1 MVILFGGQNKIRK
14 WKNYKIKMYKAV
26 IAGYSRS
33 PFTMA
38 RKGGLIDIKPVNLLA
53 EVIKDLVSKSKI
65 NQNDIED
72 VVIGCAFQVGEQC
85 FNIGK
90 LVTFLT
96 GMDIKTS
103 GMTVDRW
110 CGSSMEGIHIAAGKI
125 AMGSGKVFI
134 CGGVES
140 MTRVNTG
147 FDPIPYPESEKDN
160 PNVYFS
166 MGITA
171 ENVAKKY
178 DISRKDQQEFA
189 ISSHQKAH
197 DAQSKGNFKNEI
209 VSIGNC
215 ETDGNIRPNSNQET
229 LNGLKTAFDQNGTV
243 TAATS
248 SPLTDGAAAT
258 LICEENY
265 AKENNLE
272 ILGRIVS
279 TAVQGCEPN
288 FMGLGPIGAS
298 KKALER
304 ANLTIDKIDIVEL
317 NEAFASQSLACIK
330 DLKIDQKKVNI
341 DGGALALGHPLGATG
356 ARITGKAAD
365 LLKRENKKYALSTQC
380 IGLGM
385 GIATIIESVN

>member
-1 MVILFGGQNKIRK
+1 MFKP
-14 WKNYKIKMYKAV
+14 V
-26 IAGYSRS
+26 IAGFSRS

-38 RKGGLIDIKPVNLLA
+38 RKGALIDSKPANLLA
-53 EVIKDLVSKSKI
+53 EVIKDLVSKSNVKKD
-65 NQNDIED
+65 DIED
-72 VVIGCAFQVGEQC
+72 VVVGCAFQTGEQS

-90 LVTFLT
+90 LTTFLS
-96 GMDIKTS
+96 GMNVKTS

-110 CGSSMEGIHIAAGKI
+110 CGSSMEAIHIAAGKI
-125 AMGSGKVFI
+125 SLGAGKVFV

-147 FDPIPYPESEKDN
+147 FEPIPYPESKTDN
-160 PNVYFS
+160 PHVYFS
-166 MGITA
+166 MGTTA

-178 DISRKDQQEFA
+178 NISRNEQQEFA

-197 DAQSKGNFKNEI
+197 EAQTKGNFKNEI
-209 VSIGNC
+209 VAIGDC
-215 ETDGNIRPNSNQET
+215 DTDGNIRPNSTMEK
-229 LNGLKTAFDQNGTV
+229 LDGLKLAFDDNGTV

-265 AKENNLE
+265 AKENNLT

-279 TAVQGCEPN
+279 TAVEGCDPDY
-288 FMGLGPIGAS
+288 MGLGPIGAS

-304 ANLTIDKIDIVEL
+304 AKLSADQIDIVEL

-330 DLKIDQKKVNI
+330 DLGIDKDKVNL

-356 ARITGKAAD
+356 ARITGKAAE

-385 GIATIIESVN
+385 GIATVIESVN

>member
-1 MVILFGGQNKIRK
+1 
-14 WKNYKIKMYKAV
+14 MYKSV
-26 IAGYSRS
+26 IAGYFRS

-38 RKGGLIDIKPVNLLA
+38 KKGELIDVKPVNLLA
-53 EVIKDLVSKSKI
+53 EVIKNLVTKSKI
-65 NQNDIED
+65 IPNDIED
-72 VVIGCAFQVGEQC
+72 IVIGCAFQVGEQC

-110 CGSSMEGIHIAAGKI
+110 CGSSMEAIHIAAGKI
-125 AMGSGKVFI
+125 AMGSGKAFI

-140 MTRVNTG
+140 MTRVTTG
-147 FDPIPYPESEKDN
+147 FDPMPYPYTETIN

-178 DISRKDQQEFA
+178 NITRKEQQEFA
-189 ISSHQKAH
+189 ISSHQKASE
-197 DAQSKGNFKNEI
+197 AQSKGYFNNEI
-209 VSIGNC
+209 TIIGNC
-215 ETDGNIRPNSNQET
+215 SKDGNIRPNSNQET
-229 LNGLKTAFDQNGTV
+229 LDGLKLAFDQNGTV

-248 SPLTDGAAAT
+248 SPLTDGAAVT
-258 LICEENY
+258 LICEEQY
-265 AKENNLE
+265 AKDNNLD

-279 TAVQGCEPN
+279 TSVQGCAPE

-298 KKALER
+298 NKALER
-304 ANLTIDKIDIVEL
+304 AKLSIKDIDIIEI

-330 DLKIDQKKVNI
+330 DLEMEQKKVNL

-365 LLKRENKKYALSTQC
+365 LLRRENKKYALATQC

>member
-1 MVILFGGQNKIRK
+1 
-14 WKNYKIKMYKAV
+14 MYKSV

-38 RKGGLIDIKPVNLLA
+38 RKGELIDVKPVNLLA
-53 EVIKDLVSKSKI
+53 EVIKNLVSKSKI
-65 NQNDIED
+65 NPSDIED

-110 CGSSMEGIHIAAGKI
+110 CGSSMEAIHIAAGKI
-125 AMGSGKVFI
+125 AMGSGKVFV

-147 FDPIPYPESEKDN
+147 FESMPYPYSGKEN
-160 PNVYFS
+160 PHVYFS

-171 ENVAKKY
+171 ENVASKY
-178 DISRKDQQEFA
+178 NLTRKQQQEFA
-189 ISSHQKAH
+189 ISSHQKAFE
-197 DAQSKGNFKNEI
+197 AQTKGNFNDEI
-209 VSIGNC
+209 ASIGNC
-215 ETDGNIRPNSNQET
+215 SKDGNIRPDSNQET
-229 LNGLKTAFDQNGTV
+229 LDGLKLAFDQNGSV

-248 SPLTDGAAAT
+248 SPLTDGAAVT
-258 LICEENY
+258 LICEEQY
-265 AKENNLE
+265 AKDNNLD

-279 TAVQGCEPN
+279 TAVQGCAPEL
-288 FMGLGPIGAS
+288 MGLGPIEAS
-298 KKALER
+298 KRALER
-304 ANLTIDKIDIVEL
+304 AQLSIKDIDIVEL

-330 DLKIDQKKVNI
+330 DLKIDQKKINL

-365 LLKRENKKYALSTQC
+365 LLRRENKKYALATQC

-385 GIATIIESVN
+385 GIATIIESIN

>member
-1 MVILFGGQNKIRK
+1 
-14 WKNYKIKMYKAV
+14 MYKSV

-38 RKGGLIDIKPVNLLA
+38 RKGALIDTKPVNLLA
-53 EVIKDLVSKSKI
+53 DVIKNLVSKSNVKKE
-65 NQNDIED
+65 DIED
-72 VVIGCAFQVGEQC
+72 IVVGCAFQVGEQC

-96 GMDIKTS
+96 NMEVKTS

-110 CGSSMEGIHIAAGKI
+110 CGSSMEAIHIAAGKI

-147 FDPIPYPESEKDN
+147 FDPIPYPENEKDN

-178 DISRKDQQEFA
+178 GISRKEQQDFA

-197 DAQSKGNFKNEI
+197 EAQTKGKFKNEI
-209 VSIGNC
+209 VKIGNC
-215 ETDGNIRPNSNQET
+215 ESDGNIRPKSNQET
-229 LNGLKTAFDQNGTV
+229 LDGLKLAFDQNGTV

-279 TAVQGCEPN
+279 TAVEGCEPN
-288 FMGLGPIGAS
+288 YMGLGPIGAS
-298 KKALER
+298 KKALQR
-304 ANLTIDKIDIVEL
+304 AGLTSDKIDIVEL

-330 DLKIDQKKVNI
+330 DLNINDKKVNL

-365 LLKRENKKYALSTQC
+365 LLKRENKKYALATQC

-385 GIATIIESVN
+385 GIATIIESID

>member
-1 MVILFGGQNKIRK
+1 MF
-14 WKNYKIKMYKAV
+14 KAV

-38 RKGGLIDIKPVNLLA
+38 RKGELIDVKPVNLLA
-53 EVIKDLVSKSKI
+53 EVINNLVSKTNI
-65 NQNDIED
+65 NKNEIED
-72 VVIGCAFQVGEQC
+72 IVIGCAFQTGEQC

-96 GMDIKTS
+96 NMDIKTS

-125 AMGSGKVFI
+125 AIGSGKVFI

-147 FDPIPYPESEKDN
+147 FDAMPYPYDEKEN

-171 ENVAKKY
+171 ENVAKQY
-178 DISRKDQQEFA
+178 SISRTEQQEFA
-189 ISSHQKAH
+189 ISSHQKAFE
-197 DAQSKGNFKNEI
+197 AQSKGNFNNEI
-209 VSIGNC
+209 VAIGNC
-215 ETDGNIRPNSNQET
+215 SKDSNIRPNSNQEK
-229 LNGLKTAFDQNGTV
+229 LDGLKLAFDQNGTV

-248 SPLTDGAAAT
+248 SPLTDGASAT
-258 LICEENY
+258 LICEEQY
-265 AKENNLE
+265 ARDNNLE
-272 ILGRIVS
+272 ILARIVS
-279 TAVQGCEPN
+279 TSVQGCKADT
-288 FMGLGPIGAS
+288 MGLGPIGAS
-298 KKALER
+298 QKALER
-304 ANLTIDKIDIVEL
+304 AKLTIKDIDIVEL

-330 DLKIDQKKVNI
+330 DLQIDPKKVNI

-356 ARITGKAAD
+356 ARITGKAAQ
-365 LLKRENKKYALSTQC
+365 LLKRENKKYALASQC

-385 GIATIIESVN
+385 GIATIIESVE

>member
-1 MVILFGGQNKIRK
+1 
-14 WKNYKIKMYKAV
+14 MYKSV

-38 RKGGLIDIKPVNLLA
+38 RKGALIDTKPVNLLA
-53 EVIKDLVSKSKI
+53 DVIKNLVSKSNVKK
-65 NQNDIED
+65 QDIED
-72 VVIGCAFQVGEQC
+72 IVVGCAFQVGEQC

-96 GMDIKTS
+96 NMEVKTS

-110 CGSSMEGIHIAAGKI
+110 CGSSMEAIHIAAGKI

-147 FDPIPYPESEKDN
+147 FDPIPYPENEKNN

-178 DISRKDQQEFA
+178 DISRKDQQAFT
-189 ISSHQKAH
+189 ISSHQKAYE
-197 DAQSKGNFKNEI
+197 AQTSGKFKNEI
-209 VSIGNC
+209 VTIGSC
-215 ETDGNIRPNSNQET
+215 EIDGNIRPKSDQET
-229 LNGLKTAFDQNGTV
+229 LDGLKLAFDQNGTV

-279 TAVQGCEPN
+279 TAVEGCEAN
-288 FMGLGPIGAS
+288 YMGLGPIGAS
-298 KKALER
+298 KKALQR

-330 DLKIDQKKVNI
+330 DLKIDQKKVNL

-356 ARITGKAAD
+356 ARITGKAAE

-385 GIATIIESVN
+385 GIATIIESIN

>member
-1 MVILFGGQNKIRK
+1 MF
-14 WKNYKIKMYKAV
+14 KAV

-38 RKGGLIDIKPVNLLA
+38 RKGELIDVKPVNLLA
-53 EVIKDLVSKSKI
+53 EVINNLVSKTNI
-65 NQNDIED
+65 NKSEIED
-72 VVIGCAFQVGEQC
+72 IVIGCAFQTGEQC

-96 GMDIKTS
+96 NMDIKTS

-147 FDPIPYPESEKDN
+147 FDAMPYPYDEKEN

-171 ENVAKKY
+171 ENVAKQY
-178 DISRKDQQEFA
+178 SISRTEQQEFA
-189 ISSHQKAH
+189 ISSHQKAFE
-197 DAQSKGNFKNEI
+197 AQSKGNFNNEI
-209 VSIGNC
+209 VAIGNC
-215 ETDGNIRPNSNQET
+215 SKDSNIRPNSNQEK
-229 LNGLKTAFDQNGTV
+229 LDGLKLAFDQNGTV

-258 LICEENY
+258 LICEEQY
-265 AKENNLE
+265 AKDNNLE
-272 ILGRIVS
+272 ILARIVS
-279 TAVQGCEPN
+279 TSVQGCKADT
-288 FMGLGPIGAS
+288 MGLGPIGAS
-298 KKALER
+298 QKALER
-304 ANLTIDKIDIVEL
+304 AKLTIKDIDIVEL

-330 DLKIDQKKVNI
+330 DLQIDPSKVNI

-356 ARITGKAAD
+356 ARITGKAAQ
-365 LLKRENKKYALSTQC
+365 LLRRENKKFALATQC

-385 GIATIIESVN
+385 GIATIIESVE

>member
-1 MVILFGGQNKIRK
+1 
-14 WKNYKIKMYKAV
+14 MYKSV
-26 IAGYSRS
+26 IAGYTRS

-38 RKGGLIDIKPVNLLA
+38 KKGELIDVKPVNLLA
-53 EVIKDLVSKSKI
+53 NVIKNLVSKTKI
-65 NQNDIED
+65 DPKDIED
-72 VVIGCAFQVGEQC
+72 IVIGCAFQVGEQC

-90 LVTFLT
+90 LVTFLS

-110 CGSSMEGIHIAAGKI
+110 CGSSMEAIHIAAGKI
-125 AMGSGKVFI
+125 AMGSGKAFI

-140 MTRVNTG
+140 MTRVTTG
-147 FDPIPYPESEKDN
+147 FNPMPFPYSDKEN

-178 DISRKDQQEFA
+178 NISRKEQQEFA
-189 ISSHQKAH
+189 ISSHQKAFH
-197 DAQSKGNFKNEI
+197 AQTKGNFNKEI
-209 VSIGNC
+209 TVIGDC
-215 ETDGNIRPNSNQET
+215 SKDGNIRPKSNQET
-229 LNGLKTAFDQNGTV
+229 LDGLKLAFDQNGTV

-258 LICEENY
+258 LICEEQF

-279 TAVQGCEPN
+279 TAVQGCEPD

-298 KKALER
+298 RKALER
-304 ANLTIDKIDIVEL
+304 AKLSSKEIDIVEL

-330 DLKIDQKKVNI
+330 DLNFDENKVNI

-356 ARITGKAAD
+356 ARITGKAAE

-385 GIATIIESVN
+385 GIATVIESID

>member
-1 MVILFGGQNKIRK
+1 
-14 WKNYKIKMYKAV
+14 MYKSV
-26 IAGYSRS
+26 IVGYSRS

-38 RKGGLIDIKPVNLLA
+38 RKGALIDTKPVNLLA
-53 EVIKDLVSKSKI
+53 DVIKNLVSKSNVKK
-65 NQNDIED
+65 QDIED
-72 VVIGCAFQVGEQC
+72 IVVGCAFQVGEQC

-96 GMDIKTS
+96 NMEVKTS

-110 CGSSMEGIHIAAGKI
+110 CGSSMEAIHIAAGKI

-147 FDPIPYPESEKDN
+147 FDPIPYPENEKNN

-178 DISRKDQQEFA
+178 DISRKDQQAFA
-189 ISSHQKAH
+189 ISSHQKAYE
-197 DAQSKGNFKNEI
+197 AQTSGKFKNEI
-209 VSIGNC
+209 VTIGSC
-215 ETDGNIRPNSNQET
+215 ETDGNIRPKSNQET
-229 LNGLKTAFDQNGTV
+229 LDGLKLAFDQNGTV

-279 TAVQGCEPN
+279 TAVEGCEPN
-288 FMGLGPIGAS
+288 YMGLGPIGAS
-298 KKALER
+298 KKALKR

-330 DLKIDQKKVNI
+330 DLKIDKKKVNL

-356 ARITGKAAD
+356 ARITGKAAE

-385 GIATIIESVN
+385 GIATIIESIN

>member
-1 MVILFGGQNKIRK
+1 MF
-14 WKNYKIKMYKAV
+14 KAV

-38 RKGGLIDIKPVNLLA
+38 KKGELIDIKPVNMLA
-53 EVIKDLVSKSKI
+53 EVIKSLTTKSKI
-65 NQNDIED
+65 NKEDIED
-72 VVIGCAFQVGEQC
+72 IVIGCAFQVGEQC

-96 GMDIKTS
+96 DMKIKTS

-110 CGSSMEGIHIAAGKI
+110 CGSSMEAIHIAAGKI
-125 AMGSGKVFI
+125 AMGSGRVFI

-147 FDPIPYPESEKDN
+147 FDPLPYPYIEKEN
-160 PNVYFS
+160 PNVYFT

-171 ENVAKKY
+171 ENVAKKFN
-178 DISRKDQQEFA
+178 ISRKEQQEFA
-189 ISSHQKAH
+189 INSHQKAYE
-197 DAQSKGNFKNEI
+197 AQNNGKFKNEI
-209 VSIGNC
+209 VKIGSCSI
-215 ETDGNIRPNSNQET
+215 DGNIRPNSNQEK
-229 LNGLKTAFDQNGTV
+229 LDGLKLAFDQNGTV

-248 SPLTDGAAAT
+248 SPLTDGASAV

-279 TAVQGCEPN
+279 TAVEGCEPD

-298 KKALER
+298 RKALKR
-304 ANLTIDKIDIVEL
+304 ANLSVNQIDIVEI
-317 NEAFASQSLACIK
+317 NEAFASQSIACIK
-330 DLKIDQKKVNI
+330 DLGIDINKVNL

-356 ARITGKAAD
+356 SRITGKASE
-365 LLKRENKKYALSTQC
+365 LLIRENKKYALSTQC

-385 GIATIIESVN
+385 GIATVIENIH

>member
-1 MVILFGGQNKIRK
+1 MF
-14 WKNYKIKMYKAV
+14 KAV

-38 RKGGLIDIKPVNLLA
+38 RKGELIDVKPVNLLA
-53 EVIKDLVSKSKI
+53 EVINNLVTKSRIKRE
-65 NQNDIED
+65 DIED
-72 VVIGCAFQVGEQC
+72 IVVGCAFQTGEQS

-96 GMDIKTS
+96 NMDIKTS

-110 CGSSMEGIHIAAGKI
+110 CGSSMEGIHVAAGKI
-125 AMGSGKVFI
+125 AMGSGKVFV

-147 FDPIPYPESEKDN
+147 FESMPYPYSKKEN
-160 PNVYFS
+160 PNVYFT
-166 MGITA
+166 MGTTA
-171 ENVAKKY
+171 ENVAKQY
-178 DISRKDQQEFA
+178 SISRNEQQEFA
-189 ISSHQKAH
+189 ISSHKKAFE
-197 DAQSKGNFKNEI
+197 AQAKGNFNNEI

-215 ETDGNIRPNSNQET
+215 SKDSNIRPNSNQEK
-229 LNGLKTAFDQNGTV
+229 LDGLKLAFDQNGTV

-258 LICEENY
+258 LICEEQY
-265 AKENNLE
+265 AKDNNLE
-272 ILGRIVS
+272 ILAKIVS
-279 TAVQGCEPN
+279 TSVQGCKPET
-288 FMGLGPIGAS
+288 MGLGPIGAS
-298 KKALER
+298 QKALER
-304 ANLTIDKIDIVEL
+304 ANLTINDIDIIEL

-330 DLKIDQKKVNI
+330 DLKIDQNKVNI

-356 ARITGKAAD
+356 ARITGKAAQ
-365 LLKRENKKYALSTQC
+365 LLKRENKKYALATQC

-385 GIATIIESVN
+385 GIATIIESI

>member
-1 MVILFGGQNKIRK
+1 
-14 WKNYKIKMYKAV
+14 MYRAV

-38 RKGGLIDIKPVNLLA
+38 RKGELIDIKPVNLLA
-53 EVIKDLVSKSKI
+53 EVVSNLVSKTKVNKS
-65 NQNDIED
+65 DIED
-72 VVIGCAFQVGEQC
+72 IVIGCAFQVGEQC

-96 GMDIKTS
+96 NMDIKTS

-110 CGSSMEGIHIAAGKI
+110 CGSSMEAVHIAAGKI
-125 AMGSGKVFI
+125 SMGSGKVFI

-147 FDPIPYPESEKDN
+147 FDPMPYPYTEKEN

-171 ENVAKKY
+171 ENVAKQY
-178 DISRKDQQEFA
+178 SITRKEQQEFA
-189 ISSHQKAH
+189 ISSHTKAFE
-197 DAQSKGNFKNEI
+197 AQSKGNFTNEI

-215 ETDGNIRPNSNQET
+215 SQDSNIRPNSNQEK
-229 LNGLKTAFDQNGTV
+229 LDGLKLAFDQNGTV

-258 LICEENY
+258 LICEEQY
-265 AKENNLE
+265 AKDNNLD
-272 ILGRIVS
+272 ILARIVS
-279 TAVQGCEPN
+279 TSVQGCKADT
-288 FMGLGPIGAS
+288 MGLGPIGAS
-298 KKALER
+298 QKALKR
-304 ANLTIDKIDIVEL
+304 AKLTIKDIDIVEL

-330 DLKIDQKKVNI
+330 DLGIDQNIVNL

-356 ARITGKAAD
+356 ARITGKAAQ
-365 LLKRENKKYALSTQC
+365 LLRRENKKYALATQC
-380 IGLGM
+380 IVLGM
-385 GIATIIESVN
+385 GIATIIESVE